1 MLSRQDRKQGPVFD
15 PRNYRLDDRELMTA
29 GHVACPGCGGTMC
42 MRMALQALGPN
53 TVVIIPACCWAV
65 IPGPFPLT
73 ALRVPGMCVA
83 FETAAISATAVKA
96 GFEMQ
101 GRSDI
106 NVVAWAGDGGTFDIG
121 LQSLSGACER
131 NEDFI
136 YVCYDNEAY
145 MNTGIQRSG
154 ATPWGAWT
162 TTTPVQHP
170 KDVQKKNL
178 LEIIAAHRVPYAA
191 TATVAYPDDLTRKL
205 KKAASIRGAKLIHI
219 FSPCPPGQKI
229 PENQSIKLARNIVET
244 GIFPLLEVEHG
255 RYWTLN
261 REPKFLPVEEYL
273 GMQGR
278 FRHLSGE
285 DVDGIRA
292 QLKTEWKI
300 LRAKLEL
307 SDKFRA
313 EEAAAERKAARREAI
328 AKAAKARKKAAKK
341 AAKKTVKKAPKKSTK
356 KSTKKTAKKAAKK
369 TAKKAAKKAP
379 KKAAKKTAKKK

>member
-1 MLSRQDRKQGPVFD
+1 MMPSKQQRRQGPVFD
-15 PRNYRLDDRELMTA
+15 PRNFPLHDRELMTA
-29 GHVACPGCGGTMC
+29 GHVACPGCGATMC
-42 MRMALQALGPN
+42 MRMALKALGPN

-96 GFEMQ
+96 AYEMQ
-101 GRSDI
+101 GKSDI

-121 LQSLSGACER
+121 LQSLSGAAER

-136 YVCYDNEAY
+136 YACYDNEAY

-170 KDVQKKNL
+170 KEVQKKNL
-178 LEIIAAHRVPYAA
+178 LEIIAAHRIPYAA

-205 KKAASIRGAKLIHI
+205 KKAASIKGSKLIHI

-229 PENQSIKLARNIVET
+229 QESQSIKLSRNIVET
-244 GIFPLLEVEHG
+244 GVFPLLEVEHG
-255 RYWTLN
+255 LYWKLN
-261 REPKFLPVEEYL
+261 HEPAFLPVEDYL

-278 FRHLSGE
+278 FRHLSPT
-285 DVDGIRA
+285 DVASIKTH
-292 QLKTEWKI
+292 LKTEWRI
-300 LRAKLEL
+300 LRAKLAL
-307 SDKFRA
+307 TQQLQA
-313 EEAAAERKAARREAI
+313 EDARDALESEKQARRELI
-328 AKAAKARKKAAKK
+328 AQAAKARRAKKVKKPAKK
-341 AAKKTVKKAPKKSTK
+341 AKKHPKGHKPARK
-356 KSTKKTAKKAAKK
+356 RH
-369 TAKKAAKKAP
+369 
-379 KKAAKKTAKKK
+379 